1 MTENGNRSQET
12 KIRGQSCRVTTFST
26 ARILLVDDDADLQVY
41 VKRLLSR
48 QYDVEIVSNDIAAL
62 ASIKQQPPDLVLISV
77 RLSNLDELAL
87 IQQLRSDTST
97 QEIPIIVLSVLTREE
112 IRARGLEAGANDYI
126 IQPFSDR
133 ELLAR
138 VEANL
143 KITNIRQEAQAR
155 EQELRGET
163 EAIHNRVNDIL
174 ESMTDAFVAFDH
186 QWRYIYVNHQAIRIS
201 HKTRE
206 ELLGKVVWEVFTE
219 GVELNLLG
227 YRELQRAMREQVVVR
242 FEDFSPTLNKWL
254 EVHAYPIPEGL
265 AVYFQDI
272 TERKQVEVTLRE
284 NEERLKLA
292 NERFEFAAAAVNC
305 LIYDWDLEKNIVERT
320 EGLTRILGY
329 SLEEANSS
337 VQWWFNIC
345 HPEDQ
350 ERIKSR
356 ENINWITQDRWSSE
370 YRVRHKDGYYIH
382 VLDQG
387 IIVRRDAQ
395 GNPTRIVGST
405 TDITAQKQQ
414 EKDFREQELFLQN
427 ITDNVPV
434 LLWTALP
441 DGTMDFVSQ
450 PWINYTGLDLAVVN
464 QQGWQDLIHP
474 DELVETVNRWSEA
487 TQTRQPY
494 EMTHRIKHS
503 DGTYRWCISRAIL
516 TGDEQLSSFRW
527 VGSAVDIDR
536 QKRAET
542 ALGESEERF
551 RQMAETIEVV
561 FWLSDA
567 FEEKILYVS
576 PAYDR
581 IWGRSREELYTDFSK
596 LPESI
601 HPDDQER
608 VQSTATRDRL
618 QEGLDIEYRIVRP
631 DGSIRWVRDRSY
643 LIRDTDGK
651 PYRLAGFAEDITE
664 RKQAQQERQQTLQ
677 ILQESEERF
686 RIMSNHAPILIWMS
700 GTDALY
706 HFFNQPW
713 LDFTGRTL
721 EQEIGNG
728 WAEGVHPDDLQF
740 CIDTYLVAFHSHQ
753 PFEMDYRLQR
763 ADGEYRWILDR
774 GVPRFTPDGNFLGYI
789 GSCID
794 ITERRETEQALRE
807 SEEALR
813 QSLAILNTINEAT
826 PTFIYAKD
834 RQGRLIMAN
843 SSVIRGVGKPESEI
857 IGHTDAEFLDLN
869 PDDAATII
877 ETDRQII
884 ETGQMRILE
893 EIIELPQG
901 KSTFLSAK
909 SPYLD
914 ESGNIIGLVGVSFDI
929 TERKQSQEA
938 IRESEQKLKIALH
951 TGKLGSWQLDLVTGI
966 LECSSRLKE
975 NFGLAPSETLFYQ
988 RLLNLI
994 HPDDQEQV
1002 QQAVQEAIETHSDFD
1017 IEFRNI
1023 WPDGSVHWIMA
1034 RGRAIYSSDGTPLRM
1049 IGVTLDLTDR
1059 KRTEEALQESEER
1072 LRIALEASRLGM
1084 WYWDLESD
1092 TLTFTEQCKTLFG
1105 LPTDAMISYQV
1116 FLDALHPD
1124 DRQRTNEVVNQ
1135 SIEEHE
1141 NYDIE
1146 YRTVWPDGTVH
1157 WIAAKGDCLYDSTG
1171 KPIRFLGVA
1180 INITERKQTEEYLH
1194 QTAQE
1199 MISLNTEL
1207 TEATA
1212 ILQERNQELD
1222 QFVYIVSHDLKAPLR
1237 AISNLSQW
1245 IADDL
1250 DEQLPPEN
1258 QQQMQLLQDR
1268 VTRMENLIDG
1278 LLNYSRINR
1287 TETAIETVDTTELL
1301 QEIIDSLAPPECF
1314 SLEVEPNLPIL
1325 KTQRLPLSQVFANLI
1340 SNAIKH
1346 HGRTDGKVRISAN
1359 DLGNSYQFAVADN
1372 GQGISVENHDKVFA
1386 IFQTLGSNES
1396 KNNTGIGLAIVK
1408 KLVEKHGGKITLES
1422 QLGQGT
1428 TFRFTWPKFR

>member
-1 MTENGNRSQET
+1 MSENGNTSLET
-12 KIRGQSCRVTTFST
+12 KLRGQSCQVTTFST

-48 QYDVEIVSNDIAAL
+48 QYDIEIVTDDVAAL
-62 ASIKQQPPDLVLISV
+62 ASIQQQQPDLILISL
-77 RLSNLDELAL
+77 RLSNLDELGL
-87 IQQLRSDTST
+87 IRQLRADSNT
-97 QEIPIIVLSVLTREE
+97 QEIPIIVLSLLTREE
-112 IRARGLEAGANDYI
+112 IRAKGLEAGADDYI

-155 EQELRGET
+155 EQELRSET
-163 EAIHNRVNDIL
+163 EAVHNRINDIL

-186 QWRYIYVNHQAIRIS
+186 QWRYIYVNHQATRLL

-206 ELLGKVVWEVFTE
+206 ELLGNVVWEVFTE

-242 FEDFSPTLNKWL
+242 FEDFSPTLSTWF

-272 TERKQVEVTLRE
+272 TERKQAEATLRE
-284 NEERLKLA
+284 SEERLRLA

-305 LIYDWDLEKNIVERT
+305 LIYDWDIERNIVEKT

-329 SLEEANSS
+329 SLEEADSS
-337 VQWWFNIC
+337 AEWWFNLC
-345 HPEDQ
+345 HPEDRKRLL
-350 ERIKSR
+350 ERSDL
-356 ENINWITQDRWSSE
+356 NWITPDRWSSE
-370 YRVRHKDGYYIH
+370 YRVLHKDGYYIH

-387 IIVRRDAQ
+387 IVAKRDAE

-414 EKDFREQELFLQN
+414 EKNFREQELFLQN
-427 ITDNVPV
+427 ITDHVPV

-441 DGTMDFVSQ
+441 DGNLEFVSQ
-450 PWINYTGLDLAVVN
+450 PWMNYTGLELASAS
-464 QQGWQDLIHP
+464 QQGWQDMIHP
-474 DELVETVNRWSEA
+474 DDLAETVNRWSEA

-494 EMTHRIKHS
+494 EMTHRLKHS
-503 DGTYRWCISRAIL
+503 DGTYRWCISRAVM
-516 TGDEQLSSFRW
+516 TGDEQLNPLRW

-536 QKRAET
+536 QKRAEA

-567 FEEKILYVS
+567 LEEKILYVS

-581 IWGRSREELYTDFSK
+581 IWGRSREELYTDFNKFS
-596 LPESI
+596 ESI

-608 VQSTATRDRL
+608 LKGEATRDRL
-618 QEGLDIEYRIVRP
+618 QEGLDLEYRIVRP

-643 LIRDTDGK
+643 LIRDTDGN

-664 RKQAQQERQQTLQ
+664 RKQAQQERQQTL
-677 ILQESEERF
+677 
-686 RIMSNHAPILIWMS
+686 
-700 GTDALY
+700 
-706 HFFNQPW
+706 
-713 LDFTGRTL
+713 
-721 EQEIGNG
+721 
-728 WAEGVHPDDLQF
+728 
-740 CIDTYLVAFHSHQ
+740 
-753 PFEMDYRLQR
+753 
-763 ADGEYRWILDR
+763 
-774 GVPRFTPDGNFLGYI
+774 
-789 GSCID
+789 
-794 ITERRETEQALRE
+794 QALRE

-843 SSVIRGVGKPESEI
+843 SAVIRGVGKPESEI

-869 PDDAATII
+869 PDDAAVI
-877 ETDRQII
+877 EQNDRQIM
-884 ETGQMRILE
+884 ETGQMQTIE
-893 EIIELPQG
+893 EIIELPRG

-909 SPYLD
+909 SPYFD
-914 ESGNIIGLVGVSFDI
+914 ESGNIVGLIGVSFDI
-929 TERKQSQEA
+929 TERKQAQEA
-938 IRESEQKLKIALH
+938 IRESEQKLKIALQ
-951 TGKLGSWQLDLVTGI
+951 TGKLGSWQLNLVTNV
-966 LECSSRLKE
+966 LECSSQFKA
-975 NFGLAPSETLFYQ
+975 NFGLAFSEDISYQ

-994 HPDDQEQV
+994 HPDDRERIQQV
-1002 QQAVQEAIETHSDFD
+1002 VQEAIRTQSDFD
-1017 IEFRNI
+1017 LEFRNI

-1034 RGRAIYSSDGTPLRM
+1034 RGRTIYSSNGVPLRL

-1059 KRTEEALQESEER
+1059 KRTEEALRESEER
-1072 LRIALEASRLGM
+1072 LRIALDAAKLGM
-1084 WYWDLESD
+1084 WYWNLESD
-1092 TLTFTEQCKTLFG
+1092 TLTFTEQCKALFG
-1105 LPTDAMISYQV
+1105 LPADTVMSYQV

-1124 DRQRTNEVVNQ
+1124 DRQRTNEIVNH

-1157 WIAAKGDCLYDSTG
+1157 WIAAKGNCLYDSTG
-1171 KPIRFLGVA
+1171 KPIRFLGIA
-1180 INITERKQTEEYLH
+1180 INITESKQAEEYLH
-1194 QTAQE
+1194 KTAQE
-1199 MISLNTEL
+1199 LISLNTEL
-1207 TEATA
+1207 TEATT

-1245 IADDL
+1245 ICDDL
-1250 DEQLPPEN
+1250 GEQLPPEN
-1258 QQQMQLLQDR
+1258 QQQMHLLQDR
-1268 VTRMENLIDG
+1268 VSRMENLIDG

-1287 TETAIETVDTTELL
+1287 TETEIETVNTAELL
-1301 QEIIDSLAPPECF
+1301 EEIIDSLAPPENF
-1314 SLEVEPNLPIL
+1314 SILFEPNLPIL

-1346 HGRTDGKVRISAN
+1346 HGRTDGKISITAN
-1359 DLGNSYQFAVADN
+1359 DLGNSYQFAVADD
-1372 GQGISVENHDKVFA
+1372 GQGISPENHDKVFA
-1386 IFQTLGSNES
+1386 IFQTVGSNES